1 MNSATAMQT
10 SYDYGLV
17 VLSVV
22 LAMFASYAAL
32 EIAGRVAS
40 SRGRL
45 RALWLS
51 CGAVVMGLGIWATHY
66 VGMLALDMPIT
77 VSYHLP
83 TVVLS
88 LLAAIAA
95 SAVALFVLSQPQIS
109 LWQEVAGGVVMGER
123 HRGDALHRDGC
134 HALFGHA
141 RLRSADRGPLDRPAH
156 SYLALRFAAGFPGT
170 R

>member
-66 VGMLALDMPIT
+66 VGMLALNMPIT

-109 LWQEVAGGVVMGER
+109 LWQEVAGGVVMGGGIAAMHYIGMAAMR
-123 HRGDALHRDGC
+123 CSAVAHLQ
-134 HALFGHA
+134 
-141 RLRSADRGPLDRPAH
+141 SADRGPLDRPAH